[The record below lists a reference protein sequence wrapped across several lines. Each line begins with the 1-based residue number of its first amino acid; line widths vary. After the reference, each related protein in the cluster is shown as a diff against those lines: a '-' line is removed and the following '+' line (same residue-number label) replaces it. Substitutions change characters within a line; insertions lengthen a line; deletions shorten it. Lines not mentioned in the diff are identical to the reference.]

1 MIVVGSHTYNNFKR
15 KKKKKEKEKKKREL
29 NVGNREDD
37 NTVKVIDN

>member
-15 KKKKKEKEKKKREL
+15 KKKKKKKKKKKREL

>member
-15 KKKKKEKEKKKREL
+15 KKKKKEKEKKNREL

>member
-15 KKKKKEKEKKKREL
+15 KKEKRKRKREL